1 MEKHLKNQEIDRS
14 GNRIRRLLF
23 ICLMLT
29 LFSTAFAQI
38 KVSGRIVD
46 MNNEPLIGVTVKE
59 TGTNNGVVSDINGQF
74 SFNVKE
80 GAKLEVSYIGYT
92 SQTLSTTNEKIFY
105 IILKESVI
113 ALEETVVVGYG
124 TQKKA
129 SVTGSISTVDDKIF
143 KDKGAVSNVMSTLQG
158 AMPGVT
164 VTRTTPAVGREGW
177 GIKIRGEASVNSVD
191 ALVLI
196 DGVPGSMDDINP
208 NDIENISVLKDASA
222 AIYGARAA
230 GGVILVTTRR
240 GQSGK
245 VKISYKGSLEIKT
258 PRLQVEWLNMSQYA
272 YIFEEGVINDNSVAF
287 FKGAT
292 DQ

>member
-14 GNRIRRLLF
+14 GNRIKRLLF

-46 MNNEPLIGVTVKE
+46 TNNEPLIGVTVKE

-92 SQTLSTTNEKIFY
+92 SQTLSTTNEKVFHIV
-105 IILKESVI
+105 LKESVI

-196 DGVPGSMDDINP
+196 DGVPGSMP
-208 NDIENISVLKDASA
+208 
-222 AIYGARAA
+222 
-230 GGVILVTTRR
+230 
-240 GQSGK
+240 
-245 VKISYKGSLEIKT
+245 
-258 PRLQVEWLNMSQYA
+258 
-272 YIFEEGVINDNSVAF
+272 
-287 FKGAT
+287 
-292 DQ
+292 